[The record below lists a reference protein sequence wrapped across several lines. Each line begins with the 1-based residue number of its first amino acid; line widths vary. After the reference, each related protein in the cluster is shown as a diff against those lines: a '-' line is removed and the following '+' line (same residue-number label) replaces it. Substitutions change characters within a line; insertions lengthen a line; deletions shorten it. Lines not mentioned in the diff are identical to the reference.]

1 MVFDSKNRKVLL
13 FCELESER
21 VVCAAINHSS
31 SIGRIIINYVTASE
45 VIGLELVAPE
55 AVKKWRQCL
64 GATDPAE
71 AEPGTLRHLYGEN
84 KLKNVAHGCNTL
96 EDATQVSFPTT
107 GKDKTRN
114 N

>member
-1 MVFDSKNRKVLL
+1 M
-13 FCELESER
+13 
-21 VVCAAINHSS
+21 
-31 SIGRIIINYVTASE
+31 TASE

-96 EDATQVSFPTT
+96 EDATQVSFPTINSET